1 MVELD
6 ILKYEAIIGM
16 IEEREKEPMVF
27 SKSGLLPED
36 SGEGLTFGWDILGV
50 SRDVA
55 KFSSPLAAA
64 TPRGLKVIG
73 HQTATLAHSFFVT
86 PIPGGIFMDLRGEG
100 GTARQDAATKR
111 IALET
116 GELADTIDRQNE
128 FLYAKA
134 IQDDLTVTI
143 DAGAA
148 GSIAVSVAYGMPSTN
163 KFDAIGAGAQEIP
176 VAWDNPSAKI
186 SEDVRRIKRAVKR
199 ASGKTL
205 TDAWV
210 SPRIMH
216 AMCINDDVKDW
227 LRANPAVSAAVLSEG
242 VIVRAFGLNWHEI
255 DETYVDSADAVQ
267 YYLPETRAVF
277 TPTPNRSWGFFRKGS
292 TVIPTDDG
300 RGMREVIGRY
310 GYSDLIKDPATL
322 KLFQGECRL
331 PVIRIPG
338 ATARA
343 TVLA

>member
-1 MVELD
+1 MIELD

-27 SKSGLLPED
+27 SKSGLLPDD
-36 SGEGLTFGWDILGV
+36 SGEGLTFGWDILGIA
-50 SRDVA
+50 RDVA
-55 KFSSPLAAA
+55 DFSSPLAAA

-100 GTARQDAATKR
+100 TTARQEAAQAR
-111 IALET
+111 VALET

-134 IQDDLTVTI
+134 IQDDLTVRI
-143 DAGAA
+143 NGGAN
-148 GSIAVSVAYGMPSTN
+148 GIVSVTVSYGMPAGN
-163 KFDAIGAGAQEIP
+163 KFDSIGAGAQQIP

-186 SEDVRRIKRAVKR
+186 SDDVRRIKKAVKL

-210 SPRIMH
+210 SPRVMH

-227 LRANPAVSAAVLSEG
+227 IRANPAVSAAILSEG

-255 DETYVDSADAVQ
+255 DETYVDSTDTVQ
-267 YYLPETRAVF
+267 YFLPETRVVF
-277 TPTPNRSWGFFRKGS
+277 TPKPNRSWGFFRKGS
-292 TVIPTDDG
+292 TIIPSDDG
-300 RGMREVIGRY
+300 RGFREVIGRY
-310 GYSDLIKDPATL
+310 GYADLIKDPATL

-331 PVIRIPG
+331 PIIRIPG

-343 TVLA
+343 TVVA